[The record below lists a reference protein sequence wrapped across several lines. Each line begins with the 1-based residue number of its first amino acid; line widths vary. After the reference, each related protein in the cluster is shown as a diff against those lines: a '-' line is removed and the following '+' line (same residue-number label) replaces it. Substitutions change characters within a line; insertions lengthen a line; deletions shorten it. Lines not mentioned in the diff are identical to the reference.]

1 MTPTSAGDGTS
12 APARTTR
19 AVAHLNAGPLDGPG
33 ALLDVD
39 LDVAAP
45 GPRDLLVEV
54 RAVSVNPVD
63 VKVRAS
69 RDPGGRPSVLGWD
82 AAGVVVAVGADVASF
97 AVGEEVFYAGSLDRP
112 GSDAGLQLVD
122 ERLVGHKPGSLSFAE
137 AAALPLT
144 ALTAWEALFGALG
157 LEEGAEGT
165 LLVVGAAGGVGS
177 VLLQLARARTRLRLV
192 ATASRPESA
201 QWVRD
206 LGAHDVVDHH
216 DLRDAVLAVVP
227 EGVDHVVSAYSAGNA
242 QAFADVLRVRGA
254 VVAIDDP
261 VDLDLMP
268 LKQKSQ
274 SWHWEFVF
282 TTPLFEPASSV
293 QHDVLEEVSRMVDA
307 GQLRSTLTTLLS
319 PLDAATLTK
328 AHRLVESSATIG
340 KVVVAVGG

>member
-1 MTPTSAGDGTS
+1 MTTTSAGDGAS
-12 APARTTR
+12 APGRTTR
-19 AVAHLNAGPLDGPG
+19 AVAHLNAGPLDGSG

-39 LDVAAP
+39 LEVDEP

-69 RDPGGRPSVLGWD
+69 RDPGGKPGVLGFD
-82 AAGVVVAVGADVASF
+82 AAGVVVAVGAGVESF
-97 AVGEEVFYAGSLDRP
+97 AVGEEVFYAGSLDRA

-122 ERLVGHKPGSLSFAE
+122 ERLVGHKPSSLSFAE

-157 LEEGAEGT
+157 LAEGAEGT

-177 VLLQLARARTRLRLV
+177 VLLQLARARTRLRLL
-192 ATASRPESA
+192 ATASRPETA
-201 QWVRD
+201 QWVRRM
-206 LGAHDVVDHH
+206 GAHDVVDHH

-227 EGVDHVVSAYSAGNA
+227 EGVDHVVSAFSAGNA
-242 QAFADVLRVRGA
+242 QAYADVLRVRGA

-261 VDLDLMP
+261 EGLDLAP
-268 LKQKSQ
+268 LKPKSQ

-282 TTPLFEPASSV
+282 TRPLLEPESTA
-293 QHDVLEEVSRMVDA
+293 QHDVLEEVARLVDA
-307 GQLRSTLTTLLS
+307 GQLRTTMTTLLS
-319 PLDAATLTK
+319 PLDAATLMK

-340 KVVVAVGG
+340 KVVVAVAG